1 MIFNSFEF
9 IFLFLPIVWIVFF
22 LIGKFSTP
30 FAKTWLLLASL
41 FFYAYWNPSYLPL
54 IISSM
59 IVNYMIGVFLGKN
72 KWLRTRKGILTLGI
86 LFNVSLLGYFKYR
99 DFFSENINVVF
110 GTEIPL
116 IQIILPLAISFYTFQ
131 QIAYLVDSYRL
142 ETNEYNFLN
151 YGLFVSFFPQ
161 LIAGPIVHHGDM
173 MPQFSDR
180 KTYRVNYENISKGL
194 VIFAIGLFKKVA
206 IADTFAGFANSG
218 YGSVETLTMISGW
231 FTSLAYT
238 LQLYF
243 DFSGYSDMAIGLA
256 LFFNIRLPINFNS
269 PYKALDIQDFWRR
282 WHITLSGFLTK
293 YIYIPLGGSR
303 KGIPQTYI
311 NIFIIFLISGFWHGA
326 GWTFVIW
333 GVLHGLASII
343 ARIWK
348 RSGGK
353 LPKLWAW
360 GVTFLFVH
368 LAFVIFRASDV
379 TAALSVYKAMF
390 GLKGIQ
396 LTGLYTMFNENIVYL
411 GLYLLVGLAIALF
424 AKNSVQI
431 METQKRTPLMMV
443 FVVMLLYYSSMQLQ
457 RVSEFLYFNF

>member
-9 IFLFLPIVWIVFF
+9 IFLFLPVVWAVFF
-22 LIGKFSTP
+22 LVGRVAPP
-30 FAKTWLLLASL
+30 FAKVWLLLASL
-41 FFYAYWNPSYLPL
+41 FFYAYWNPAYLPL
-54 IISSM
+54 IVSSM
-59 IVNYMIGVFLGKN
+59 VVNYIIGVFLGKN
-72 KWLRTRKGILTLGI
+72 KWLPTRKVILTIGI
-86 LFNVSLLGYFKYR
+86 LFNVALLGYFKYR
-99 DFFSENINVVF
+99 DFFAENINLLF
-110 GTEIPL
+110 GTEIGL
-116 IQIILPLAISFYTFQ
+116 IQVILPLAISFYTFQ

-180 KTYRVNYENISKGL
+180 KTYRVNYENIAKGL
-194 VIFAIGLFKKVA
+194 VIFSIGLFKKVA
-206 IADTFAGFANSG
+206 IADTFAAYANSG
-218 YGSVETLTMISGW
+218 FGSPDTLSMISGW
-231 FTSLAYT
+231 VTSLSYT

-303 KGIPQTYI
+303 KGVPRTYV

-333 GVLHGLASII
+333 GILHGVASII
-343 ARIWK
+343 ARVWK
-348 RSGGK
+348 RSDRQ
-353 LPKLWAW
+353 LPKIWAW
-360 GVTFLFVH
+360 GITFLFVH
-368 LAFVIFRASDV
+368 LAFVIFRAPDMTV
-379 TAALSVYKAMF
+379 ALQVFKAMF
-390 GLKGIQ
+390 GFAGLH
-396 LTGLYTMFNENIVYL
+396 LTGVYSVFNESLLWL
-411 GLYLLVGLAIALF
+411 GFYLLIGLGIALF

-431 METQKRTPLMMV
+431 MQTEKRTPLMMA
-443 FVVMLLYYSSMQLQ
+443 FVILLLYYSAMQLQ

>member
-22 LIGKFSTP
+22 LVGKVAP
-30 FAKTWLLLASL
+30 PIAKTWLLLASL
-41 FFYAYWNPSYLPL
+41 FFYAYWNPAYLPL
-54 IISSM
+54 IVGSM
-59 IVNYMIGVFLGKN
+59 IVNYIIGVFLGKN
-72 KWLRTRKGILTLGI
+72 KWLPMRKSILTLGI

-99 DFFSENINVVF
+99 DFFAENLNSVF

-116 IQIILPLAISFYTFQ
+116 ITVILPLAISFYTFQ

-180 KTYRVNYENISKGL
+180 KTYRINYENMAKGL
-194 VIFAIGLFKKVA
+194 VIFSIGLFKKVA

-303 KGIPQTYI
+303 KGIPQTYM

-333 GVLHGLASII
+333 GVLHGLASVI

-353 LPKLWAW
+353 LPKLLAW
-360 GVTFLFVH
+360 GITFLFVH
-368 LAFVIFRASDV
+368 LAFVVFRAPDMTV
-379 TAALSVYKAMF
+379 AMTVYKAMF
-390 GLKGIQ
+390 GLEGVQ
-396 LTGLYTMFNENIVYL
+396 LVGLSTMFNENV
-411 GLYLLVGLAIALF
+411 LYLAGYLLIGLAIAFF

-431 METQKRTPLMMV
+431 METQKRTPLMMI

>member
-9 IFLFLPIVWIVFF
+9 IFVFLPIVWIVFF
-22 LIGKFSTP
+22 LVGRIAPP

-41 FFYAYWNPSYLPL
+41 FFYAYWNPAYLPL
-54 IISSM
+54 IVSSM
-59 IVNYMIGVFLGKN
+59 IVNYIIGVFLGKN
-72 KWLRTRKGILTLGI
+72 KWLPTRKGVLTLGI

-99 DFFSENINVVF
+99 DFFAENLNAVL
-110 GTEIPL
+110 GTEISL
-116 IQIILPLAISFYTFQ
+116 VQLILPLAISFYTFQ

-180 KTYRVNYENISKGL
+180 KTYRINYENLSKGL
-194 VIFAIGLFKKVA
+194 VIFSIGLFKKVA
-206 IADTFAGFANSG
+206 IADTFAGYANSG
-218 YGSVETLTMISGW
+218 YGSVEALTMVSGW

-326 GWTFVIW
+326 GWTFVVW
-333 GVLHGLASII
+333 GILHGLASVI
-343 ARIWK
+343 ARMWK
-348 RSGGK
+348 RSGGR
-353 LPKLWAW
+353 LPKLLAWA
-360 GVTFLFVH
+360 VTFLFVH
-368 LAFVIFRASDV
+368 LAFVIFRAPDMSV
-379 TAALSVYKAMF
+379 ALSVYKAMF
-390 GLKGIQ
+390 GFEGIQ
-396 LTGLYTMFNENIVYL
+396 LIGINVLFNQDLTHLVLALLL
-411 GLYLLVGLAIALF
+411 GLGIALF

-431 METQKRTPLMMV
+431 METQKRTPLMML

>member
-22 LIGKFSTP
+22 LVGKIAAP

-41 FFYAYWNPSYLPL
+41 FFYAFWNPAYLPL

-59 IVNYMIGVFLGKN
+59 IVNYIIGVFLGKN
-72 KWLRTRKGILTLGI
+72 KWLPTRKSILTIGI
-86 LFNVSLLGYFKYR
+86 LFNVGLLGYFKYR
-99 DFFSENINVVF
+99 DFFVENINTIF
-110 GTEIPL
+110 GSDILL
-116 IQIILPLAISFYTFQ
+116 IEVLLPLAISFYTFQ

-142 ETNEYNFLN
+142 ETSEYNFLN

-180 KTYRVNYENISKGL
+180 KTYRVNYENVAKGL

-206 IADTFAGFANSG
+206 IADTFAGYANSG
-218 YGSVETLTMISGW
+218 YGAIETLTVISGW
-231 FTSLAYT
+231 FTSLSYT

-256 LFFNIRLPINFNS
+256 LLFNIRLPINFNS

-293 YIYIPLGGSR
+293 YIYIPLGGNR
-303 KGIPQTYI
+303 KGARRTYI
-311 NIFIIFLISGFWHGA
+311 NIFLIFLISGFWHGA

-333 GVLHGLASII
+333 GILHGLASMI
-343 ARIWK
+343 ARMWK
-348 RSGGK
+348 IAGGK
-353 LPKLWAW
+353 LSKPLAW
-360 GVTFLFVH
+360 LVTFLFVH
-368 LAFVIFRASDV
+368 LSFVIFRAPDMAIALDV
-379 TAALSVYKAMF
+379 FKAMF
-390 GLKGIQ
+390 GFEGIQ
-396 LTGLYTMFNENIVYL
+396 LTGLYSMFNENFVYL
-411 GLYLLVGLAIALF
+411 ALSLLGGLTIALF

-431 METQKRTPLMMV
+431 METQKRTPLMML
-443 FVVMLLYYSSMQLQ
+443 FVVMLLYYSAMQLQ

>member
-22 LIGKFSTP
+22 IIGKLAP
-30 FAKTWLLLASL
+30 PLAKTWLLLASL
-41 FFYAYWNPSYLPL
+41 FFYAYWNPAYLPL
-54 IISSM
+54 IIGSM
-59 IVNYMIGVFLGKN
+59 IVNYIIGVFLGKN
-72 KWLRTRKGILTLGI
+72 KWLPTRKLILTVGI
-86 LFNVSLLGYFKYR
+86 LFNVALLGYFKYR
-99 DFFSENINVVF
+99 DFFAENINLLF
-110 GTEIPL
+110 GTDIEL
-116 IQIILPLAISFYTFQ
+116 IQVLLPLAISFYTFQ

-173 MPQFSDR
+173 MPQFSSR
-180 KTYRVNYENISKGL
+180 NTYRVNYENIAKGL
-194 VIFAIGLFKKVA
+194 VIFSVGLFKKVA
-206 IADTFAGFANSG
+206 IADTFAGYANSG
-218 YGSVETLTMISGW
+218 YGAVDTLTMISGW
-231 FTSLAYT
+231 VTSLSYT

-303 KGIPQTYI
+303 KGIPRTYV

-333 GVLHGLASII
+333 GILHGLASVI

-348 RSGGK
+348 RSGGR

-360 GVTFLFVH
+360 AVTFLFVH
-368 LAFVIFRASDV
+368 LAFVIFRAPDMTV
-379 TAALSVYKAMF
+379 AMQVFKAMF
-390 GLKGIQ
+390 GFKGLH
-396 LTGLYTMFNENIVYL
+396 LTGVFSVFNVSLVTLAFYL
-411 GLYLLVGLAIALF
+411 AIGLGIALF

-431 METQKRTPLMMV
+431 METQKRTPLLMV
-443 FVVMLLYYSSMQLQ
+443 FVIMLLYYSAMQLQ

>member
-9 IFLFLPIVWIVFF
+9 IFLFLPVVWAVFF
-22 LIGKFSTP
+22 LVGKVAP
-30 FAKTWLLLASL
+30 PVAKTWLLLASL
-41 FFYAYWNPSYLPL
+41 FFYAYWNPAYLPL
-54 IISSM
+54 IIGSM
-59 IVNYMIGVFLGKN
+59 IVNYIIGVFLGKN
-72 KWLRTRKGILTLGI
+72 KWLPTRKLILTFGI
-86 LFNVSLLGYFKYR
+86 LFNVALLGYFKYR
-99 DFFSENINVVF
+99 DFFAENINLLF
-110 GTEIPL
+110 GTDIEL
-116 IQIILPLAISFYTFQ
+116 IQVILPLAISFYTFQ

-180 KTYRVNYENISKGL
+180 KTYRVNYENIARGL
-194 VIFAIGLFKKVA
+194 VIFSIGLFKKVA
-206 IADTFAGFANSG
+206 IADTFAAYANSG
-218 YGSVETLTMISGW
+218 YGSVDTLTMISGW
-231 FTSLAYT
+231 VTSLSYT

-303 KGIPQTYI
+303 KGIPRTYV

-333 GVLHGLASII
+333 GILHGLASVI

-348 RSGGK
+348 RSGGR
-353 LPKLWAW
+353 LPRLWAW
-360 GVTFLFVH
+360 IVTFLFVH
-368 LAFVIFRASDV
+368 FAFVIFRAPDMTV
-379 TAALSVYKAMF
+379 AMQVFKAMF
-390 GLKGIQ
+390 GFEGFH
-396 LTGLYTMFNENIVYL
+396 LTGVFSVFNVPLVTLAFYLAIGL
-411 GLYLLVGLAIALF
+411 GLALF

-431 METQKRTPLMMV
+431 MESQKRTPLLMV
-443 FVVMLLYYSSMQLQ
+443 FVIMLLYYSAMQLQ

>member
-9 IFLFLPIVWIVFF
+9 IFLFLPIVWAGFF
-22 LIGKFSTP
+22 LIGKAAPP

-41 FFYAYWNPSYLPL
+41 FFYAYWNPAYLPL
-54 IISSM
+54 IVGSM
-59 IVNYMIGVFLGKN
+59 IVNYIIGVFLGRN
-72 KWLRTRKGILTLGI
+72 KWLPTRKLILTVGI
-86 LFNVSLLGYFKYR
+86 LFNVALLGYFKYR
-99 DFFSENINVVF
+99 DFFAENMNLLF
-110 GTEIPL
+110 GTDIEL
-116 IQIILPLAISFYTFQ
+116 IQVLLPLAISFYTFQ

-180 KTYRVNYENISKGL
+180 KTYRVNYENIAKGL
-194 VIFAIGLFKKVA
+194 VIFAVGLFKKVA
-206 IADTFAGFANSG
+206 IADTFAAYANSG
-218 YGSVETLTMISGW
+218 YGSVDTLTMISGW
-231 FTSLAYT
+231 VTSLSYT

-303 KGIPQTYI
+303 KGVPRTYV

-333 GVLHGLASII
+333 GILHGLASVI

-348 RSGGK
+348 RSGGR

-360 GVTFLFVH
+360 AVTFLFVH
-368 LAFVIFRASDV
+368 FAFVIFRAPDMTV
-379 TAALSVYKAMF
+379 AMQVFKAMF
-390 GLKGIQ
+390 GFEGLH
-396 LTGLYTMFNENIVYL
+396 LTGVFSVFNVSLGTLAFYL
-411 GLYLLVGLAIALF
+411 AIGLGIALF

-431 METQKRTPLMMV
+431 METEKRTPLLTV
-443 FVVMLLYYSSMQLQ
+443 FVIMLLYYSAMQLQ